1 MIIKEENKM
10 ITKFVVRKSYR
21 NSSVKVR
28 CYDSLAEAI
37 EDAKTIYKSGAKL
50 RGFEVVVEESRF
62 ADEKRLLQDFAIDRH
77 IRWASYF
84 HEL

>member
-1 MIIKEENKM
+1 M

-37 EDAKTIYKSGAKL
+37 EDAKTLYKTNEIERKL
-50 RGFEVVVEESRF
+50 YGFEVVVEESRF
-62 ADEKRLLQDFAIDRH
+62 ADENRLTQDFAIDRH

-84 HEL
+84 HEV